1 MIIMRNEDLNREIA
15 ESLVL
20 YIKNLNDESN
30 NGSLVVVEGKRDV
43 NALRSL
49 GFTGKI
55 LMLCHNNNF
64 DRFISEAGKYH
75 KIILLLDLDR
85 EGRSLT
91 KKAAILL
98 EGKKH
103 VIDLYFRRNLSSI
116 TCGRVKQIEELSK
129 YAEYIVI

>member
-1 MIIMRNEDLNREIA
+1 MQTEVLNRKISEA
-15 ESLVL
+15 LVL
-20 YIKNLNDESN
+20 YIKKLNNESK

-43 NALRSL
+43 RALRSI
-49 GFTGKI
+49 GFIGKI

-75 KIILLLDLDR
+75 KIILLLDLDS

>member
-1 MIIMRNEDLNREIA
+1 MQTEVLNRKISEA
-15 ESLVL
+15 LVL
-20 YIKNLNDESN
+20 YIKKLNNESK

-43 NALRSL
+43 RALRSM
-49 GFTGKI
+49 GFIGKI

>member
-1 MIIMRNEDLNREIA
+1 MQTEVLNRKISEA
-15 ESLVL
+15 LVL
-20 YIKNLNDESN
+20 YIKKLNNESK

-43 NALRSL
+43 RALRSM
-49 GFTGKI
+49 GFIGKI

-75 KIILLLDLDR
+75 KIILLLDLDS

>member
-1 MIIMRNEDLNREIA
+1 MQTEVLNRKISEA
-15 ESLVL
+15 LVL
-20 YIKNLNDESN
+20 YIKKLNNESK

-43 NALRSL
+43 RALRSM
-49 GFTGKI
+49 GFIGKI

-116 TCGRVKQIEELSK
+116 TCGRVKQIEELRK
-129 YAEYIVI
+129 YAEYIVT

>member
-1 MIIMRNEDLNREIA
+1 MQTEVLNRKISEA
-15 ESLVL
+15 LVL
-20 YIKNLNDESN
+20 YIKKLNDESK

-43 NALRSL
+43 RALRSM
-49 GFTGKI
+49 GFVGKI

-85 EGRSLT
+85 KGRSLT

>member
-1 MIIMRNEDLNREIA
+1 MQTEILNRKISEA
-15 ESLVL
+15 LVL
-20 YIKNLNDESN
+20 YIKKLNNESK

-43 NALRSL
+43 RALRSM
-49 GFTGKI
+49 GFIGKI

-85 EGRSLT
+85 KGRSLT

-129 YAEYIVI
+129 YAEYIVT

>member
-1 MIIMRNEDLNREIA
+1 MQTEVLNRKISEA
-15 ESLVL
+15 LVL
-20 YIKNLNDESN
+20 YIKKLNDESK

-43 NALRSL
+43 RALRSI
-49 GFTGKI
+49 GFIGKI

-75 KIILLLDLDR
+75 KIILLLDLDS

>member
-1 MIIMRNEDLNREIA
+1 MQTEVLNRKISEA
-15 ESLVL
+15 LVL
-20 YIKNLNDESN
+20 YIKKLNDESK

-43 NALRSL
+43 RALRPM
-49 GFTGKI
+49 GFVGKI

-85 EGRSLT
+85 KGRSLT

>member
-1 MIIMRNEDLNREIA
+1 MQTEVLNRKISEA
-15 ESLVL
+15 LVL
-20 YIKNLNDESN
+20 YIKKLNNESK

-43 NALRSL
+43 RALRSM
-49 GFTGKI
+49 GFVGKI

>member
-1 MIIMRNEDLNREIA
+1 MQTEVLNRKISEA
-15 ESLVL
+15 LVL
-20 YIKNLNDESN
+20 YIKKLNDESK

-43 NALRSL
+43 RALRSM
-49 GFTGKI
+49 GFIGKI

-64 DRFISEAGKYH
+64 DRFISEVGKYH

-85 EGRSLT
+85 KGRSLT

>member
-1 MIIMRNEDLNREIA
+1 MQTEVLNRKISEA
-15 ESLVL
+15 LVL
-20 YIKNLNDESN
+20 YIKKLNDESK

-43 NALRSL
+43 RALRSI
-49 GFTGKI
+49 GFIGKI

-64 DRFISEAGKYH
+64 DRFISEVGKYH

-85 EGRSLT
+85 KGRSLT

>member
-1 MIIMRNEDLNREIA
+1 MQTEILNRKISEA
-15 ESLVL
+15 LVL
-20 YIKNLNDESN
+20 YIKKLNNESK

-43 NALRSL
+43 RALRSM
-49 GFTGKI
+49 GFIGKI

-85 EGRSLT
+85 KGRSLT

>member
-1 MIIMRNEDLNREIA
+1 MQTEVLNRKISEA
-15 ESLVL
+15 LVL
-20 YIKNLNDESN
+20 YIKKLNNESK

-43 NALRSL
+43 RALRSM
-49 GFTGKI
+49 GFIGKI

-129 YAEYIVI
+129 YAEYIVT

>member
-1 MIIMRNEDLNREIA
+1 MQTEVLNRKISEA
-15 ESLVL
+15 LVL
-20 YIKNLNDESN
+20 YIKKLNNESK

-43 NALRSL
+43 RALRSI
-49 GFTGKI
+49 GFIGKI

-85 EGRSLT
+85 KGRSLT

>member
-1 MIIMRNEDLNREIA
+1 MQTEILNRKISEA
-15 ESLVL
+15 LVL
-20 YIKNLNDESN
+20 YIKKLNNESK

-43 NALRSL
+43 RALRSM
-49 GFTGKI
+49 GFIGKI

>member
-1 MIIMRNEDLNREIA
+1 MRNEDLNREIA

-64 DRFISEAGKYH
+64 DRLVSEAEKYR

-85 EGRSLT
+85 KGRSLT
-91 KKAAILL
+91 KKSAILL

-103 VIDLYFRRNLSSI
+103 KIDLFFRRNLSSI

-129 YAEYIVI
+129 YAEYIVA

>member
-1 MIIMRNEDLNREIA
+1 MQTEVLNRKISEA
-15 ESLVL
+15 LVL
-20 YIKNLNDESN
+20 YIKKLNNESK

-43 NALRSL
+43 RALRSM
-49 GFTGKI
+49 GFIGKI

-64 DRFISEAGKYH
+64 DRFISEVGKYH

-85 EGRSLT
+85 KGRSLT

>member
-1 MIIMRNEDLNREIA
+1 MRSEILNREISEA
-15 ESLVL
+15 LVL
-20 YIKNLNDESN
+20 YVKKLNDESI

-43 NALRSL
+43 SALRSL
-49 GFTGKI
+49 GFVGKI

-64 DRFISEAGKYH
+64 DRLVTEAEKYR

-91 KKAAILL
+91 KKSAILL

-103 VIDLYFRRNLSSI
+103 KIDIFFRRNLSSI
-116 TCGRVKQIEELSK
+116 TYGRVKQIEELSK
-129 YAEYIVI
+129 YAEYIVN

>member
-1 MIIMRNEDLNREIA
+1 MQTEILNRKISEA
-15 ESLVL
+15 LVL
-20 YIKNLNDESN
+20 YIKKLNDESK

-43 NALRSL
+43 RALRSM
-49 GFTGKI
+49 GFIGKI

-85 EGRSLT
+85 KGRSLT

>member
-1 MIIMRNEDLNREIA
+1 MQTEVLNRKISEA
-15 ESLVL
+15 LVL
-20 YIKNLNDESN
+20 YIKKLNDESK

-43 NALRSL
+43 RALRSM
-49 GFTGKI
+49 GFIGKI

-85 EGRSLT
+85 KGRSLT

>member
-1 MIIMRNEDLNREIA
+1 MQTEVLNRKISEA
-15 ESLVL
+15 LVL
-20 YIKNLNDESN
+20 YIKKLNDESK

-43 NALRSL
+43 RALRSI
-49 GFTGKI
+49 GFIGKI

-85 EGRSLT
+85 KGRSLT

>member
-1 MIIMRNEDLNREIA
+1 MQTEVLNRKISEA
-15 ESLVL
+15 LVL
-20 YIKNLNDESN
+20 YIKKLNNESK

-43 NALRSL
+43 RALRSM
-49 GFTGKI
+49 GFVGKI

-85 EGRSLT
+85 KGRSLT

>member
-1 MIIMRNEDLNREIA
+1 MQTEVLNRKISEA
-15 ESLVL
+15 LVL
-20 YIKNLNDESN
+20 YIKKLNNESK

-43 NALRSL
+43 RALRSM
-49 GFTGKI
+49 GFIGKI

-85 EGRSLT
+85 KGRSLT